1 MTHSLA
7 EWVQMVS
14 LAVALYAVPCVPYF
28 LLVDAEVWA
37 WPRPAVDAVEA
48 VWPTVQRAGDWLL
61 VAVAAARLDVREMA
75 VEARLYALLSLRDA
89 ALTGA
94 ALLALLLPTTEV
106 TR

>member
-14 LAVALYAVPCVPYF
+14 LAVALYAVPCVPYL

-37 WPRPAVDAVEA
+37 WPRSAVTAVET
-48 VWPTVQRAGDWLL
+48 VRPGVQRAGDRLL
-61 VAVAAARLDVREMA
+61 VTVAAARLDVRETA
-75 VEARLYALLSLRDA
+75 AEARMYAALSLRDA

-94 ALLALLLPTTEV
+94 ALLALLTINPEH